1 MTIKTLA
8 ARGATNSHIARLLG
22 VTEGAVR
29 HHIARLQAG
38 ALDGR
43 SRQEPKAACVAAAI
57 DHWRQMQEEGPINL
71 AVLHAWLV
79 SEHGYSGSLRSIQRY
94 WSRTYPAP
102 ALRARRRV
110 ETPPGAQAQVD
121 WAHFP
126 AVLVGGLARD
136 LVALHMVLSWSRK
149 AAIVWSETKNMLAWL
164 GCQTACFTRLG
175 GVPATVRIDM
185 CQATPS
191 FTSYGDG
198 QIYEGHRV
206 RANRARGPQESA
218 RARVGREVCG
228 MLRRGTA

>member
-1 MTIKTLA
+1 MGRLDPEARMTIKTLA

-29 HHIARLQAG
+29 HHLARMQAG

-94 WSRTYPAP
+94 WVRTYSAP
-102 ALRARRRV
+102 AVRARRRV

-121 WAHFP
+121 WAISRPSWAASPRISWPCTWFCRGAARRRSSGPRRRTCWPGSGARRP
-126 AVLVGGLARD
+126 ALPGLEACRRRCASTTRR
-136 LVALHMVLSWSRK
+136 LRWP
-149 AAIVWSETKNMLAWL
+149 AA
-164 GCQTACFTRLG
+164 
-175 GVPATVRIDM
+175 
-185 CQATPS
+185 
-191 FTSYGDG
+191 
-198 QIYEGHRV
+198 
-206 RANRARGPQESA
+206 RARG
-218 RARVGREVCG
+218 GRSIRLIGAMRRFCTS
-228 MLRRGTA
+228 ML